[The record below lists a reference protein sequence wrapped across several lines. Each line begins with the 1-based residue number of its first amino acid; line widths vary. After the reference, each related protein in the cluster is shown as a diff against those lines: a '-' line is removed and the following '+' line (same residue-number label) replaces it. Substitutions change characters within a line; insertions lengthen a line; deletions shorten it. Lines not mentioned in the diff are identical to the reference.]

1 MSTYT
6 NSLTYITSRASCDVK
21 NGIFDRHP
29 PTQNNCFFFHWTFPK
44 RIFLY
49 LHLHLYL
56 YQSRNDL
63 YLYHSLDDCSPGGC
77 QYDWETTGHFPN
89 ECFPHW
95 NSWPATNQQ
104 ASPTHHSTEG
114 NDGNKFL
121 IFLFPAFSFCIFIC
135 VHVCICILSVYTA
148 RESSRHYHK
157 STEGKLLSFTTSS
170 FKIAA

>member
-1 MSTYT
+1 M
-6 NSLTYITSRASCDVK
+6 
-21 NGIFDRHP
+21 
-29 PTQNNCFFFHWTFPK
+29 
-44 RIFLY
+44 
-49 LHLHLYL
+49 HLHLYL
-56 YQSRNDL
+56 YQSCNDL

-114 NDGNKFL
+114 NDGKKSL
-121 IFLFPAFSFCIFIC
+121 IFLFPTFSFCICIC
-135 VHVCICILSVYTA
+135 FHVCICILSVYTA

-157 STEGKLLSFTTSS
+157 STEGKLLSFTTSLNVCNHALTITLACLPLN
-170 FKIAA
+170 IATILCIQISSVATRKSDQSC